1 MALRSILFIIIGAIY
16 LINPHLIS
24 RWLWSKSKTP
34 PSEVVLKRYI
44 LIMRIVG
51 GVLIAVGILLA
62 VIKK

>member
-24 RWLWSKSKTP
+24 KWLWSKSKTL
-34 PSEVVLKRYI
+34 PSEAALKKYI

-51 GVLIAVGILLA
+51 GILIAVGILLA